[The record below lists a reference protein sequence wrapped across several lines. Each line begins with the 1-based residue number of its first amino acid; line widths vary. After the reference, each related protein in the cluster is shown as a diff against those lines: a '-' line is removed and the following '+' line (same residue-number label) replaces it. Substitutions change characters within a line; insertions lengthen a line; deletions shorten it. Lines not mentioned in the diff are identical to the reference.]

1 MPWTAEFWTTTL
13 NNIVTDVTTWLPRLL
28 GALVLFVVGWIVARL
43 MQFILAG
50 LLRRLGADRL
60 AERAGVTR
68 FLANVGLDTS
78 IANLLAQVIYWLILF
93 VFILA
98 AVESL
103 GLSGVSETIGNL
115 INFLPSVLAAAIIL
129 LLGAL
134 IARVLGDAVG
144 AMAVQSGVT
153 TGPVLGQAVQYVLL
167 IFAVILALEQLGVE
181 TMLLTTVAVAL
192 ISATALA
199 LALAFGLGNRE
210 LARNIMAGFHAQELF
225 ATGQN
230 VTVGSYNG
238 RLIAIGTV
246 KSIIETEA
254 GQVTVPNSTLIDEA
268 VVIQTA
274 SEVEA

>member
-230 VTVGSYNG
+230 VMVGSYNG